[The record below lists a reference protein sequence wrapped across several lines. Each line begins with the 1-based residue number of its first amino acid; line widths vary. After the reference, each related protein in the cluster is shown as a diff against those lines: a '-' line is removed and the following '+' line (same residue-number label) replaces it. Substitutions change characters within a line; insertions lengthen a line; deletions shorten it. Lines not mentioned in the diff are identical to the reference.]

1 MTSARGTG
9 KAATASFTYNAILKN
24 RPFSPPSGTN
34 PNPRLFPPPRS
45 IQKRASGS
53 RSLGLGLARHE
64 LEAGTDP
71 ALEFVRQVLQLLED
85 RWHF

>member
-1 MTSARGTG
+1 MSLKWIQACISV
-9 KAATASFTYNAILKN
+9 SFAQ
-24 RPFSPPSGTN
+24 P
-34 PNPRLFPPPRS
+34 
-45 IQKRASGS
+45 
-53 RSLGLGLARHE
+53 GLGLARDE